1 MPFGSDPEKCR
12 VTYLGYLTGGE
23 NRLTKLHGMS
33 FVTKTLLSGVASRE
47 IADASQ
53 IADLLI
59 VGSNPVSSPAAGLRS
74 TLALRLA
81 PRTDCPLIVV
91 PSNWDARPGAIVVG
105 VDDDGSSDIAVD
117 FAAREA
123 TRSGRELVLVHAW
136 QPAPPFSAIGRH
148 RETEFPA
155 PRQLH
160 QDCLDA
166 AVARVRP
173 VANRVRI
180 NVILQFGRASAA
192 LVLSASDASLLVVG
206 THRYGIIADAFL
218 GGTSRK
224 LLASAACPI
233 AIVGSDHV
241 AHNPPRGLVWEEAV

>member
-1 MPFGSDPEKCR
+1 
-12 VTYLGYLTGGE
+12 
-23 NRLTKLHGMS
+23 
-33 FVTKTLLSGVASRE
+33 
-47 IADASQ
+47 
-53 IADLLI
+53 
-59 VGSNPVSSPAAGLRS
+59 
-74 TLALRLA
+74 
-81 PRTDCPLIVV
+81 
-91 PSNWDARPGAIVVG
+91 
-105 VDDDGSSDIAVD
+105 
-117 FAAREA
+117 
-123 TRSGRELVLVHAW
+123 
-136 QPAPPFSAIGRH
+136 
-148 RETEFPA
+148 
-155 PRQLH
+155 
-160 QDCLDA
+160 
-166 AVARVRP
+166 VRP